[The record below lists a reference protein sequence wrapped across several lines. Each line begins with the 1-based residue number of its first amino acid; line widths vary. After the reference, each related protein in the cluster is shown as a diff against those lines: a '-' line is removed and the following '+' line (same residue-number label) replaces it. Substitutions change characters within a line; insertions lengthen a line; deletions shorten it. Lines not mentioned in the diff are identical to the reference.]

1 MGRFERPGRARARRR
16 LCAALDLGTNNCRLL
31 VAEPIQDGFRVIDGF
46 SRVVRL
52 GQGLAHCDRLRDD
65 AIDRALSAIKVCA
78 AKVRR
83 HRVEQVRAV
92 ATEACRQAINGYKFL
107 ERVAQE
113 TGLIFETIDAAE
125 EARLAVR
132 SCAPLLD
139 PAIPHAIIFD
149 IGGGSTEIMW
159 VSVNADGQVALVDH
173 ISIPLGVVI
182 LSERYGCDRFSADA
196 YRAMMDGFAN
206 TLVAFDLRYGI
217 SQAVDANT
225 VQMVGTSGTV
235 TTLASLNMH
244 LPRYNRSLVDGSY
257 LQITAA
263 RRVTEELLGLDH
275 EGRVNNPCIG
285 RDRADLVIP
294 GCAAFDAICEQ
305 WPVQRLRVADRGL
318 REGILLDLMSEQPSR
333 RHGNGGRRHRSLSPA
348 IGEPVLDAHL
358 I

>member
-1 MGRFERPGRARARRR
+1 MEQFERSDRAQARRP

-31 VAEPIQDGFRVIDGF
+31 VAEPTQDGFRVIDAF

-52 GQGLAHCDRLRDD
+52 GQGLAHGNRLHED

-78 AKVRR
+78 GKVRR
-83 HRVEQVRAV
+83 HRAEQVRAV
-92 ATEACRQAINGYKFL
+92 ATEACRKAINGYDFL

-139 PAIPHAIIFD
+139 PSTPHAIIFD
-149 IGGGSTEIMW
+149 IGGGSTEVMW
-159 VSVNADGQVALVDH
+159 VRVDAKGQTALVDH

-182 LSERYGCDRFSADA
+182 LSERYGCDRFSADV
-196 YRAMMDGFAN
+196 YRAMIDGFAEA
-206 TLVAFDLRYGI
+206 LVAFDLRHGI
-217 SQAVDANT
+217 AQAVDANA

-244 LPRYNRSLVDGSY
+244 LPRYNRALVDGSY
-257 LQITAA
+257 LKIAAA
-263 RRVTEELLGLDH
+263 RQVTEELLDLDH

-318 REGILLDLMSEQPSR
+318 REGMLLDLMSEQPSR
-333 RHGNGGRRHRSLSPA
+333 RHGSGGQRNRSLSRA
-348 IGEPVLDAHL
+348 TDERGLDAPL
-358 I
+358 N